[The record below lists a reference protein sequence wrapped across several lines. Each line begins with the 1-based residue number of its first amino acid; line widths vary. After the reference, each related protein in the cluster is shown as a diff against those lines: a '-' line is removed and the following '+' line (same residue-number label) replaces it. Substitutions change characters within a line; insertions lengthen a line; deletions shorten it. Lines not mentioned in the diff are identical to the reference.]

1 MSNGPTSQPNTPGGP
16 GHQSGP
22 PGYPPQGHPG
32 HPGYHP
38 QGYFLTIIIRSK
50 MLNFYFRLSQPPRLS
65 TASWSIST
73 TRYAAIW
80 STRLF
85 WLSATPRLSSK
96 SSISSIST
104 SISRFF
110 LEFHFS
116 KYNDIFK
123 VIHQE
128 HPDHI
133 PLAVLADQWADHQI
147 QINRIHMERLLTVVN
162 RYFRILNG
170 FLTTTRW

>member
-50 MLNFYFRLSQPPRLS
+50 MLNFYFRLPQSPRLS
-65 TASWSIST
+65 TASWPIST

-104 SISRFF
+104 SISRFI
-110 LEFHFS
+110 LEATFQNV
-116 KYNDIFK
+116 KI
-123 VIHQE
+123 
-128 HPDHI
+128 
-133 PLAVLADQWADHQI
+133 
-147 QINRIHMERLLTVVN
+147 
-162 RYFRILNG
+162 YFRLSTRSTRTISPWWSSRSNG
-170 FLTTTRW
+170 RTIKSKSTESIWSASLRWSTGTFEF